1 MREGSGI
8 VMVICLRK
16 KAPTKWENRFMAD
29 REPSITGLL
38 HLLGKGNREGLDQLF
53 DVLHTTLYRMCK
65 HRLGKL
71 PPRDSFTPT
80 ALLHELYLDLAER
93 YPEIGNRHLF
103 FGYAYKAIQSV
114 AVSHIR
120 KERAQM
126 RGGHLQQVELEGVD
140 LADEREGPEIV
151 EVFEVLSRVE
161 AQDPKLAEIIRL
173 RVFDGRS
180 ERETAELLGISRRQ
194 LRSQWEIAR
203 RLLAH
208 LLGVDGRT
216 KDG

>member
-1 MREGSGI
+1 MPCLEGESAKLLEEDRLVDEDDRSITELFQLMRE
-8 VMVICLRK
+8 
-16 KAPTKWENRFMAD
+16 
-29 REPSITGLL
+29 
-38 HLLGKGNREGLDQLF
+38 GNREGLDQLF
-53 DVLHTTLYRMCK
+53 ELLRATLYRMCE

-71 PPRDSFTPT
+71 PARDSFTPT
-80 ALLHELYLDLAER
+80 ALLHELYLDLSKR
-93 YPEIGNRHLF
+93 NPEFNDRHQF
-103 FGYAYKAIQSV
+103 FGYAAEAIKNV
-114 AVSHIR
+114 AISHIR
-120 KERAQM
+120 KVMAQR
-126 RGGHLQQVELEGVD
+126 RGGHLRQVDLEGVD
-140 LADEREGPEIV
+140 VADEREEIDLI
-151 EVFEVLSRVE
+151 EVFEILARVE

-208 LLGVDGRT
+208 LLGVDGRM

>member
-1 MREGSGI
+1 
-8 VMVICLRK
+8 
-16 KAPTKWENRFMAD
+16 MAD
-29 REPSITGLL
+29 DDRRITGLL
-38 HLLGKGNREGLDQLF
+38 HLLSEGNREGLDQLF
-53 DVLHTTLYRMCK
+53 EVLHTTLYRMCER
-65 HRLGKL
+65 RLGKL
-71 PPRDSFTPT
+71 PARDSFTPT

-93 YPEIGNRHLF
+93 YPEMDNRHQF
-103 FGYAYKAIQSV
+103 FGYTYKAIQSV

-120 KERAQM
+120 KVRAQV
-126 RGGHLQQVELEGVD
+126 RGGHLQQVDLEGVD
-140 LADEREGPEIV
+140 VPDEREGPEIV
-151 EVFEVLSRVE
+151 VVFEVLARVE

-208 LLGVDGRT
+208 LLGVSEGN
-216 KDG
+216 KDAKI